1 MTSPKRSRDRP
12 IESVALRISLRA
24 DEARTAKI
32 RELIPSVQVRSGVCH
47 LSIEAEEPA
56 EVAEKARVLLEKLR
70 AAM

>member
-1 MTSPKRSRDRP
+1 MTSPRRSRDRP

-32 RELIPSVQVRSGVCH
+32 REAVPSVQVRGGVCH
-47 LSIEAEEPA
+47 LSIEAEDPA
-56 EVAEKARVLLEKLR
+56 EVAEKAKVLLEKLR

>member
-1 MTSPKRSRDRP
+1 
-12 IESVALRISLRA
+12 LRA